1 MNKILLVVLLALLP
15 FSLNAES
22 KLDQILSS
30 GELKVGTTGDWDPMT
45 LKDPATNK
53 YKGFDIDVMSELAKD
68 MGVKIKFVPTEWKTI
83 VSGITA
89 GRYDISTSVTKTPKR
104 AEVAGFTDTYYKYGT
119 VPLVLKKNL
128 KKYSTW
134 DSLNNSNVTIA
145 TTLGTSQ
152 EEKAKE
158 FFPKSNLRSVEAPA
172 RDFQEVLAGR
182 ADGNITSSTEANKL
196 VITYPEL
203 AIVPDGEKNPAFLA
217 MMVNKNDKV
226 WNDYVNKWIKDK
238 KSSGFFD
245 KLLAKYNL
253 KVKNL
258 IFLLL
263 FITLT
268 SCSGQELG
276 WFILSPNNVEGLT
289 NLKFLLSGLTTTIY
303 ISVVSIII
311 SAILG
316 FIVAIPS
323 LAKNRF
329 LTYINVCYV
338 EIVRAIPLLVLI
350 LWIYYGLPIMT
361 GISFS
366 PFVSGI
372 IALAI
377 SESAFQAEIFR
388 AGINS
393 IKKSQWE
400 AGSTLGLTFYQRL
413 RLVILPQAIKNILPA
428 LGNQFVYVLKMSSLV
443 SIIGIGDLTRKANE
457 LVVSTYRPLEIYTF
471 LILEYLV
478 LILIVSFFVR
488 KFENRLKRDGN
499 N

>member
-1 MNKILLVVLLALLP
+1 M
-15 FSLNAES
+15 
-22 KLDQILSS
+22 
-30 GELKVGTTGDWDPMT
+30 
-45 LKDPATNK
+45 
-53 YKGFDIDVMSELAKD
+53 
-68 MGVKIKFVPTEWKTI
+68 
-83 VSGITA
+83 
-89 GRYDISTSVTKTPKR
+89 
-104 AEVAGFTDTYYKYGT
+104 
-119 VPLVLKKNL
+119 
-128 KKYSTW
+128 
-134 DSLNNSNVTIA
+134 
-145 TTLGTSQ
+145 
-152 EEKAKE
+152 
-158 FFPKSNLRSVEAPA
+158 
-172 RDFQEVLAGR
+172 
-182 ADGNITSSTEANKL
+182 
-196 VITYPEL
+196 
-203 AIVPDGEKNPAFLA
+203 
-217 MMVNKNDKV
+217 
-226 WNDYVNKWIKDK
+226 
-238 KSSGFFD
+238 
-245 KLLAKYNL
+245 
-253 KVKNL
+253 KNL

-263 FITLT
+263 IAPLT
-268 SCSGQELG
+268 SCSNQELG

-303 ISVVSIII
+303 ISVISIII

-323 LAKNRF
+323 LAKNKF
-329 LTYINVCYV
+329 LTYINIGYV

-361 GISFS
+361 GLSFS

-400 AGSTLGLTFYQRL
+400 AGSSLGLTFYKRL

-471 LILEYLV
+471 LILEYLI

-488 KFENRLKRDGN
+488 KLEKKLKLDGN